1 MRKSY
6 KYRANPSKRKTKILK
21 EILRICCWLYNHLH
35 QERIIIWEKEQREVG
50 YHEQQNL
57 LSDLKDQYPF
67 LKEVQSQVL
76 QDVVRRLNIAW
87 KPFYQKQKKIS
98 RLEKKLLELVGKKRE
113 EKLKKILDKTKTINY
128 PRKKKTDRYHSF
140 TYTQNN
146 NFTLVKSQLK
156 LAKCQVGWINIE
168 KHRELEGTPK
178 TCSISVKNEK
188 WYTVFSCEVES
199 KPKLDSKLIP
209 LDKQTGVDV
218 NTSENNFYVLAN
230 GYKCKNPQWF
240 QQKEKELSEEIRK
253 IDKKQ
258 HKRNKEDK
266 TKPSKNYR
274 EARLQFAK
282 KAEQVSNQRSDFI
295 FKEVSKLKKSYDFFG
310 VENFKASKIVEKS
323 KEKNKWYSA
332 KRMYDSSL
340 SSLLKKLSYGVEET
354 GKIERVVSPA
364 YTSQTCS
371 KCWKKAPIKQELKD
385 RIFICVFCGLEL
397 DRDVNSAKN
406 ILRKAQITEFGMDF
420 VRQIHASP

>member
-35 QERIIIWEKEQREVG
+35 QERITIWEQEQREVG
-50 YHEQQNL
+50 YYEQQNL

-87 KPFYQKQKKIS
+87 KPFYQKQKKIAK
-98 RLEKKLLELVGKKRE
+98 LEKKLLELVSKKRE
-113 EKLKKILDKTKTINY
+113 EKLKKMLTKTKTVNY
-128 PRKKKTDRYHSF
+128 PRKKRTDRYHSF

-146 NFTLVKSQLK
+146 NFALVKSQLK
-156 LAKCQVGWINIE
+156 LARCQVGWISIE
-168 KHRELEGTPK
+168 KHRELEGIPK
-178 TCSISVKNEK
+178 TCSISVKNAK
-188 WYTVFSCEVES
+188 WYVVFSCEVES
-199 KPKLDSKLIP
+199 KPKLDSKTIP
-209 LDKQTGVDV
+209 LDKQIGVDV
-218 NTSENNFYVLAN
+218 NTSENNFYVLSN
-230 GYKCKNPQWF
+230 GYKCDNPQWF
-240 QQKEKELSEEIRK
+240 QQKEKELSEKTRK
-253 IDKKQ
+253 IDKRQ

-282 KAEQVSNQRSDFI
+282 KAEQVSNRRSDFI
-295 FKEVSKLKKSYDFFG
+295 FKEVSKLVKGYDFFG
-310 VENFKASKIVEKS
+310 VENFKSSKIVEKS

-340 SSLLKKLSYGVEET
+340 SSFLQKLSYKVEET
-354 GKIERVVSPA
+354 GKIEKVVSPA

-371 KCWKKAPIKQELKD
+371 KCHERAPIKQELKD

-397 DRDVNSAKN
+397 DRDINSAKN
-406 ILRKAQITEFGMDF
+406 ILRKARITEFGADF